1 MNRCSL
7 LLALTPLA
15 VLAVS
20 AQPAH
25 AEGVALGARL
35 GTPGFG
41 LEATAAVVKGVN
53 VRVGANF
60 GGFSYSTPINLSSR
74 SVAADVDFEANLR
87 LRSFVGLV
95 DLHPGGGGFRFTGGI
110 VRNNNR
116 ITLDATVTASVTIN
130 KEVYSAADVAGITAD
145 TTLGGRW
152 VPYAGIGYGNP
163 VGAGGRRVTF
173 LLDCG
178 VFFQGAPSVTLQAR
192 GVAAGTPGLQDN
204 LDQASNDV
212 NQKDLNKGYF
222 KYYPVI
228 SFGVAVKL
236 F

>member
-1 MNRCSL
+1 MTRCSL
-7 LLALTPLA
+7 PLALTALA
-15 VLAVS
+15 LS
-20 AQPAH
+20 AMSVQPAH

-60 GGFSYSTPINLSSR
+60 GGFSYSSPLNLSSR
-74 SVAADVDFEANLR
+74 NVAADIDFNADLH

-116 ITLDATVTASVTIN
+116 ITLDATLTASVTIN
-130 KEVYSAADVAGITAD
+130 DETYSAADVLGITAD
-145 TTLGGRW
+145 TTLGAKW

-163 VGAGGRRVTF
+163 VSAKRVTF
-173 LLDCG
+173 LVDLG
-178 VFFQGAPSVTLQAR
+178 VFFQGQPNVILTAR
-192 GVAAGTPGLQDN
+192 GPAAGTPRLTDDLN
-204 LDQASNDV
+204 AAANDV
-212 NQKDLNKGYF
+212 NQNDLNKSYF

>member
-1 MNRCSL
+1 MLRRTLPVTLISCIT
-7 LLALTPLA
+7 LACW
-15 VLAVS
+15 
-20 AQPAH
+20 AQVVR

-41 LEATAAVVKGVN
+41 IEATAGVIKGVN
-53 VRVGANF
+53 VRAGANF
-60 GGFSYSTPINLSSR
+60 GGLSYTTPINLNSR
-74 SVAADVDFEANLR
+74 NVAADIDFKADLR

-130 KEVYSAADVAGITAD
+130 NQVYSAADVAGITAD
-145 TTLGGRW
+145 TTLGAKW

-163 VGAGGRRVTF
+163 VASNKRVTF
-173 LLDCG
+173 LVDIG
-178 VFFQGAPSVTLQAR
+178 VFFQGQPNVVLQAR

-204 LDQASNDV
+204 LDAAANDV
-212 NQKDLNKGYF
+212 NQNDLNKGYF
-222 KYYPVI
+222 KYYPVV
-228 SFGVAVKL
+228 SFGIAVKL

>member
-1 MNRCSL
+1 MIRRTL
-7 LLALTPLA
+7 PVG
-15 VLAVS
+15 VLAFVTLVCS
-20 AQPAH
+20 YRIAQ
-25 AEGVALGARL
+25 AEGVALGARF

-41 LEATAAVVKGVN
+41 IEATAGITKGVN
-53 VRVGANF
+53 VRAGANF
-60 GGFSYSTPINLSSR
+60 GGLSYTTPINLSSR
-74 SVAADVDFEANLR
+74 NVAADIDFNADLR
-87 LRSFVGLV
+87 LRSFVGLI

-130 KEVYSAADVAGITAD
+130 NQVYSAADVAGITAD
-145 TTLGGRW
+145 TQLGGHW

-163 VGAGGRRVTF
+163 VRSDKRVTF
-173 LLDCG
+173 LLDIG
-178 VFFQGAPSVTLQAR
+178 VFFQGQPSVVLQAR

-204 LDQASNDV
+204 LDAAANDV
-212 NQKDLNKGYF
+212 NQNDLNKGYF

-228 SFGVAVKL
+228 SFGIAVKL